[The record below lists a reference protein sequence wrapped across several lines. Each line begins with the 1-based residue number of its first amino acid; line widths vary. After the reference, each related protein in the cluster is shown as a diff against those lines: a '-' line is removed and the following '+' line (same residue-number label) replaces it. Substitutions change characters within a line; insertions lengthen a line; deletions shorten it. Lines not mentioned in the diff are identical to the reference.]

1 MKIMVDTS
9 IRSGSNFLIPATQK
23 QRLKWGTGA
32 TGVTIS
38 GFTRRELD
46 PDADQQCE
54 KDALFTIGRLART
67 GRLTLHTYCELDVE
81 SWRGGE
87 GRMPIADPLS
97 HCRFQPCPAA
107 VERSKFR
114 QTLNMNEWIAKGGK
128 KDKKH
133 GITLSDCNQI
143 PFLEWLALLPPKS
156 TKAIIDHGGI
166 LKLDDFEVASLQDLS
181 WFQTMTRL
189 LGSSDHLPDCFHLW
203 TARRNGLDAFLTLE
217 KKLPRSIEQIKN
229 RREKAI
235 DLSVAVLRPTELLH
249 TLGIDEIDPVP
260 YLPERFYSY
269 SEIFKIDRQLLK
281 N

>member
-1 MKIMVDTS
+1 
-9 IRSGSNFLIPATQK
+9 
-23 QRLKWGTGA
+23 
-32 TGVTIS
+32 
-38 GFTRRELD
+38 
-46 PDADQQCE
+46 
-54 KDALFTIGRLART
+54 
-67 GRLTLHTYCELDVE
+67 
-81 SWRGGE
+81 
-87 GRMPIADPLS
+87 
-97 HCRFQPCPAA
+97 
-107 VERSKFR
+107 
-114 QTLNMNEWIAKGGK
+114 MNEWIAKGGK